1 MASVPEEYLCPIN
14 LTLMND
20 PVIGSDGRSYERAAI
35 TQWLSSNPRS
45 PLTREQM
52 TVASLKPNYALKT
65 AIERFNAE
73 QRRPMAPRL
82 PAPLPAPSAPPTDDV
97 YYAIQVHQD
106 LNQHLLAQQNVRY
119 GPTPVVISAQSIP
132 VSAERRQKQACAACL
147 CLTIIIIF
155 IIIVSRLL
163 TSNN

>member
-20 PVIGSDGRSYERAAI
+20 PVIGSDGRSYERVAI
-35 TQWLSSNPRS
+35 TQWLRSNPRS

-73 QRRPMAPRL
+73 QRRP
-82 PAPLPAPSAPPTDDV
+82 PAPSAPPTDDV